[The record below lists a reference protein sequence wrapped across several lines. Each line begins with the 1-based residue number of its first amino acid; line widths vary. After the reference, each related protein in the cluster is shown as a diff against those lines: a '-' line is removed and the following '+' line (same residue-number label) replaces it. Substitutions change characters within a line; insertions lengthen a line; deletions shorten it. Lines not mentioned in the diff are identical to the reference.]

1 MNPSE
6 KRSRQRQMDASPST
20 RSAFNEQALVHL
32 DGLYGTALRLTRN
45 PEEAEDLVQEAVL
58 RAWDKWHQF
67 KQGTNCKAWLYRIL
81 TNTFINGYRR
91 RVKEREILEAEQ
103 QGRHGARFY
112 SSETTQG
119 WSDPD
124 RAFTR
129 NHLSPVV
136 QHALEALKPEYRVV
150 VVLSDLQGL
159 AYREIAEVLECPLGT
174 VMSRLF
180 RGRQRLRV
188 VLRQHAEEVG
198 VVPPSQVAA

>member
-1 MNPSE
+1 MN
-6 KRSRQRQMDASPST
+6 T
-20 RSAFNEQALVHL
+20 RKIHQSAARTQQNQPLSQAFNEQALPHL

-45 PEEAEDLVQEAVL
+45 PEQAEDLVQEAIL

-103 QGRHGARFY
+103 HGRHGARFY
-112 SSETTQG
+112 SSETTKA
-119 WSDPD
+119 WSDPE
-124 RAFTR
+124 RAFDR
-129 NHLSPVV
+129 NHLSPIV
-136 QHALEALKPEYRVV
+136 QDALEALKPEYRVV

-159 AYREIAEVLECPLGT
+159 AYREIAEVLDCPLGT

-180 RGRQRLRV
+180 RGRQRLRAE
-188 VLRQHAEEVG
+188 LRQHAEEVG
-198 VVPPSQVAA
+198 VLEPSLAAA